1 MVANKISALYTLRKS
16 KKILRQYHRLYRR
29 KAKILDPHA
38 KEKIESHLT
47 SLQTA
52 ILKKDSEIADRLAH
66 QLQETSLKLMPRST
80 WDKLRDFVVAIG
92 FALLVAIVIRQ
103 MWFELYTIPTGS
115 MRPTL
120 KESDFLVV
128 SKTDFGLNIPLTTSH
143 FYFDPSLVQ
152 RGEIVVFTGEN
163 MDIADSDTVYFYL
176 FPGKK
181 QFVKRLIAKPGDT
194 L

>member
-1 MVANKISALYTLRKS
+1 
-16 KKILRQYHRLYRR
+16 
-29 KAKILDPHA
+29 
-38 KEKIESHLT
+38 
-47 SLQTA
+47 
-52 ILKKDSEIADRLAH
+52 
-66 QLQETSLKLMPRST
+66 
-80 WDKLRDFVVAIG
+80 
-92 FALLVAIVIRQ
+92 
-103 MWFELYTIPTGS
+103 

-194 L
+194 LYFYGGKVYGIDEAGRDITSELQLPELDKIDHIINNDNIVTCIADIKNKAVIPIYFV